1 MSRSFLARSR
11 SFLGRVAAAIGL
23 GASLA
28 LISATPLAAQEINP
42 LDVAPDAN
50 GVDLLRVTAQ
60 VKLPELSI
68 PAAPELT
75 FKNLSDFFP
84 LLKGTPVPGS
94 QTGDVSFSV
103 NAGGIAS
110 DGFRCFD
117 GPGSCVGAAGS
128 GAVLDGG
135 GNVGPFY
142 YTQGGTGKQITFSIL
157 YGDQGPPTPGI
168 PFYYL
173 GTTVVIP
180 GQATLEFTYES
191 GNPFPGFAVTSYR
204 PSVVTSTSGYQLKF
218 TYQSNDPTNGAWKVL
233 SKADIVKTSN
243 PTVPL
248 ASLTYSGA
256 HPNFIVKD
264 FSNREYQCTNCQNS
278 LIGPQPG
285 TSHSLTLPGEALP
298 TFQVANSGT
307 SPGRIITV
315 TNDGVA
321 YTYNAADDPAFFE
334 PDAFDYVTV
343 TAPNGVYRRVE
354 ITNIGQSVCS
364 PYQCIYNP
372 PRGRIDS
379 IRDSQNGT
387 TFYEYD
393 NAQRVKKITYPE
405 GNSVEVAYDVSGN
418 ITSMTTRAKPGSV
431 EALNGPNALTQ
442 LAYYNSGFY
451 CDNVTCFLPVWTR
464 DPKGNQTDYTW
475 DQYHGGLLTQ
485 LDPADESGRR
495 RKVKNTYTGDR
506 LTREEIC
513 ETDIN
518 GNELTCG
525 TANSFVRQITYF
537 GATRLPESETVTD
550 GAGNG
555 PLTTTYAYDN
565 AGRQLA
571 VDGPL
576 PGSDDA
582 TYARYDVLGR
592 KIWEIGPK
600 GENGLRP
607 ATRTTYRL
615 ADDQVERVETGMV
628 AGATPPLSPTAI
640 AFVGDGVLRQAD
652 TEYNTRRLAV
662 RSTVSAGGTTHT
674 ITQMSYDALNRED
687 CTAIRL
693 NLVSPPADVCKVGV
707 ANSEGERDRITRKH
721 YDSESRVVRIE
732 QAVDTNEVRDYAT
745 YTFTP
750 NGQMASMTDARG
762 YRAEMRYDGFDR
774 QNFWYFPQAT
784 QTGAINLND
793 YEEYKYDA
801 NGNRISLRK
810 RDGSE
815 ITYQYDNLNR
825 VIQKTVPERS
835 GLATVHTRDEFYQY
849 DVRGLQLWARFD
861 SDSGVGTTSTFDRY
875 GWNISTTDTTG
886 GLARTLSYQYLPDG
900 QRWEITYPDLQKFRL
915 YYWPG
920 GQFNHITGPLGE
932 VIVDYNYNNRN
943 ELREIARDTT
953 APFQQWTYDP
963 IGRMASTTINSPVN
977 AFDIT
982 WGYTR
987 NPASQIRSESQSN
1000 DSYSWNGFVPVDR
1013 SYVTNGLNQ
1022 YTSVSGQGYCHDRNG
1037 NLTADNEYVYLY
1049 DVENRLVEMRARGTS
1064 NTNCLALSYAG
1075 QIKAELRYDPLGR
1088 LFQTTN
1094 FINGVSQGARRY
1106 VYDGD
1111 ALVAEYNAAGTML
1124 ARHLHGPLAGADDP
1138 IAEYNGA
1145 GIAASNRTNLYTDAR
1160 GSIVLRT
1167 STTGG
1172 SAVINTYDEYGQPGS
1187 GNAGRF
1193 QYTGQAWLP
1202 ELGMYYYKARIY
1214 SPRLGRFLQTDPI
1227 GYEDNVNLYGYVGQ
1241 DPINSVDPT
1250 GESCVTSAGGKAITC
1265 TLAFDKKISDMS
1277 NDELQEAT
1285 SALSNYTI
1293 AAAKSYVA
1301 AEMGLSANVN
1311 SFGPVSSF
1319 NVPASQIRDELFNS
1333 PATYYFEGMK
1343 GISAYMQ
1350 NDPEK
1355 GIQIHG
1361 PAISGWSD
1369 QRMQNTFIHEAIHN
1383 TPAEQSALQGFG
1395 NHPIWGHNPFVDP
1408 QIYYGHG
1415 TPYNTAAG
1423 NLMTAVPGAG
1433 VAGQHF
1439 GPWGTYGMRSRG
1451 SRIKRR

>member
-1 MSRSFLARSR
+1 MSRSIVARSGGL
-11 SFLGRVAAAIGL
+11 FGRFAAAICL
-23 GASLA
+23 GAGLLA
-28 LISATPLAAQEINP
+28 PLAAPVAAQQIKP
-42 LDVAPDAN
+42 LEVEQDPN
-50 GVDLLRVTAQ
+50 GVDYLSGKISKRMPT
-60 VKLPELSI
+60 LSI

-75 FKNLSDFFP
+75 FEKLTDFWP
-84 LLKGTPVPGS
+84 VLQGTVVPQAPDGKVTYS
-94 QTGDVSFSV
+94 I
-103 NAGGIAS
+103 NAGGLAS
-110 DGFRCFD
+110 DAFTCTEF
-117 GPGSCVGAAGS
+117 CVGAHGTGS
-128 GAVLDGG
+128 VLFGG
-135 GNVGPFY
+135 GSVGPYY
-142 YTQGGTGKQITFSIL
+142 YTQGGSGRKFTFSL
-157 YGDQGPPTPGI
+157 QYGDQNPPNPGN
-168 PFYYL
+168 PFYYVATSISTPGGAHL
-173 GTTVVIP
+173 EISYDTGIP
-180 GQATLEFTYES
+180 YS
-191 GNPFPGFAVTSYR
+191 GLNYLAMR
-204 PSVVTSTSGYQLKF
+204 PSVVTSSSGYQLRF
-218 TYQSNDPTNGAWKVL
+218 IYQTNNVSSGSWRFL
-233 SKADIVKTSN
+233 QKAEIVKTSEPN
-243 PTVPL
+243 VVL
-248 ASLTYSGA
+248 ASLTYSNTSPDVTITDIGERQYVCA
-256 HPNFIVKD
+256 G
-264 FSNREYQCTNCQNS
+264 CQNE
-278 LIGPQPG
+278 LNGPQPEY
-285 TSHSLTLPGEALP
+285 TASLTLPGE
-298 TFQVANSGT
+298 T
-307 SPGRIITV
+307 SPSSSSTFVNNSTGHALTV

-321 YTYNAADDPAFFE
+321 YSYNVFDDPAFAT
-334 PDAFDYVTV
+334 PGGANPHDAVDRVVVTGP
-343 TAPNGVYRRVE
+343 AGFYRKVE
-354 ITNIGQSVCS
+354 VTNISSGGGSA
-364 PYQCIYNP
+364 
-372 PRGRIDS
+372 PRKRIDS
-379 IRDSQNGT
+379 ITDSQNRVT
-387 TFYEYD
+387 SYEYD
-393 NAQRVKKITYPE
+393 AARRVRKVTYPE
-405 GNSVEVAYDVSGN
+405 GNSVEVEYDGGGN
-418 ITSMTTRAKPGSV
+418 ITLLRRKAKPGSGLADIV
-431 EALNGPNALTQ
+431 ESASFNHI
-442 LAYYNSGFY
+442 FE
-451 CDNVTCFLPVWTR
+451 CDDIICFRPQWTR
-464 DPKGNQTDYTW
+464 DAKGNQTDYTW

-485 LDPADESGRR
+485 LDPVDESGRR

-513 ETDIN
+513 ETDLN

-537 GATRLPESETVTD
+537 GATRLPASETVTD

-628 AGATPPLSPTAI
+628 AGTTPPLSPTAI
-640 AFVGDGVLRQAD
+640 AFVGDAVLRQAD
-652 TEYNTRRLAV
+652 TEYNARRLAV
-662 RSTVSAGGTTHT
+662 RTTVSSGGTTHA
-674 ITQMSYDALNRED
+674 ITQMSYDALNREE

-693 NLVSPPADVCKVGV
+693 NLVNPPADVCKVGP
-707 ANSEGERDRITRKH
+707 ANSQDELDRITRKH

-732 QAVDTNEVRDYAT
+732 QAVDTDERRDYAT

-750 NGQMASMTDARG
+750 NGQTASMTDARG

-774 QNFWYFPQAT
+774 QSHWYFPQPA
-784 QTGAINLND
+784 QTGAINPDD
-793 YEEYKYDA
+793 YEQYGYDA
-801 NGNRISLRK
+801 NGNRTSLRK
-810 RDGSE
+810 RDGSVL
-815 ITYQYDNLNR
+815 TYQYDNLNR
-825 VIQKTVPERS
+825 VIRKTVPDTRPLPS
-835 GLATVHTRDEFYQY
+835 PPLNAIHTRDVFYQY
-849 DVRGLQLWARFD
+849 DIRGLQLWARFD
-861 SDSGVGTTSTFDRY
+861 SDSGVGTTSAYDRY
-875 GWNISTTDTTG
+875 GRVTSNTDTTG
-886 GLARTLSYQYLPDG
+886 GAARTLSYQYLPDG

-953 APFQQWTYDP
+953 APLQQWTYDP

-1000 DSYSWNGFVPVDR
+1000 DSYSWNGFLPVDR

-1022 YTSVSGQGYCHDRNG
+1022 YTSVSGQGYCHDPNG

-1049 DVENRLVEMRARGTS
+1049 DVENRLVEMRARGTG

-1124 ARHLHGPLAGADDP
+1124 ARHLHGPLAGVDDP

-1145 GIAASNRTNLYTDAR
+1145 GVAASNRTNLYTDAR

-1187 GNAGRF
+1187 ANAGRF

-1227 GYEDNVNLYGYVGQ
+1227 GYQDNVNLYGYVGQ
-1241 DPINSVDPT
+1241 DPINGVDPS
-1250 GESCVTSAGGKAITC
+1250 GTC
-1265 TLAFDKKISDMS
+1265 TKRTGSLICRDNKIEITLTIDKSHDYES
-1277 NDELQEAT
+1277 QN
-1285 SALSNYTI
+1285 
-1293 AAAKSYVA
+1293 AAANGWAK
-1301 AEMGLSANVN
+1301 ENEQKIIETPREKEQIGLIFEHKETGKFFHTDAQE
-1311 SFGPVSSF
+1311 
-1319 NVPASQIRDELFNS
+1319 VPADLFQASINTRGRTDAFQFRAVAHSHPRGGGEGFSGGDLKFAKDAKIDYYLRTPSGRFRRMTPSAARKAVEGDEGENVCPVGTS
-1333 PATYYFEGMK
+1333 PICY
-1343 GISAYMQ
+1343 S
-1350 NDPEK
+1350 
-1355 GIQIHG
+1355 
-1361 PAISGWSD
+1361 
-1369 QRMQNTFIHEAIHN
+1369 
-1383 TPAEQSALQGFG
+1383 
-1395 NHPIWGHNPFVDP
+1395 PIP
-1408 QIYYGHG
+1408 
-1415 TPYNTAAG
+1415 
-1423 NLMTAVPGAG
+1423 
-1433 VAGQHF
+1433 
-1439 GPWGTYGMRSRG
+1439 
-1451 SRIKRR
+1451 